1 MSLIIQNIKRIID
14 NQGIKQKVVAVRAG
28 YSEKQFSAM
37 MNGRRTIKA
46 DDIPKIANALGVE
59 ANELFREV

>member
-37 MNGRRTIKA
+37 MNGRRTLKA